1 MLKKII
7 LSFSIIFLLF
17 WFNPTFWSNAPVVN
31 CVWLPGCVDDKIT
44 KPSPAD
50 VSQNL
55 WVEFIGNFIGLLI
68 QIVAVIAVFSLILSW
83 VMYLISVWDE
93 EKVNKAKK
101 WIIWSLVGVFLSISA
116 WWIIG
121 FINGI
126 SISN

>member
-17 WFNPTFWSNAPVVN
+17 WFNITFWASAPEVN
-31 CVWLPGCVDDKIT
+31 CVWLPGCVDTDIVDPT
-44 KPSPAD
+44 PAD
-50 VSQNL
+50 ISKNL
-55 WVEFIGNFIGLLI
+55 WIEFVWNIIGLLI
-68 QIVAVIAVFSLILSW
+68 QIVAVIAVFSLIISW

-101 WIIWSLVGVFLSISA
+101 WIIWSLAWVFLSISA
-116 WWIIG
+116 WGIIE

-126 SISN
+126 SINN